1 MNKME
6 TLSEQITRIEEMEA
20 AYDRASEAACRLSEA
35 LTAYESVLKDVEQLS
50 EYYQSGQWMDDFTAD
65 EEGLL
70 PRDLKRGVLSEDGI
84 DELLSAHAEIIEQM
98 VSIME
103 EQ

>member
-1 MNKME
+1 MNKTE

-20 AYDRASEAACRLSEA
+20 AYDRAAESVHRLSDA

-103 EQ
+103 ED